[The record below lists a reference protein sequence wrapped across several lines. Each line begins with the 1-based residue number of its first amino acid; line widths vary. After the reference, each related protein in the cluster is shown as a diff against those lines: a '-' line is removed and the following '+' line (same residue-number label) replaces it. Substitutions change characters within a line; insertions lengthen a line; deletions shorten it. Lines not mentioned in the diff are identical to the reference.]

1 MPSVLRAQVFSGSS
15 SNRLDLESSLVY
27 IFNTNIKKTVL
38 RCRVVR
44 RDGLVADDDRGD
56 AIKIEILEAHCE
68 PEIAFFQEDKPC
80 SPLMFNKFALVGSVR
95 ARTTLSPEDT

>member
-1 MPSVLRAQVFSGSS
+1 M
-15 SNRLDLESSLVY
+15 
-27 IFNTNIKKTVL
+27 
-38 RCRVVR
+38 VR

>member
-1 MPSVLRAQVFSGSS
+1 MEVVELAAAEVRRDAGAAVQPNGP
-15 SNRLDLESSLVY
+15 E
-27 IFNTNIKKTVL
+27 
-38 RCRVVR
+38 VVR